1 MEVLLFGCCGR
12 GVGDQEAIIRE
23 DLMQEAM
30 SGLKKRIKAVEWF
43 RCWLVLIFHLAF
55 WISQF
60 EFGGGRLLRW
70 LWWLALQLARPR
82 IYCKAQGYSFPSR
95 FCQYSILELILSRS
109 HLPPRLEL
117 WPVRNGC
124 PSRGTNSCTCG

>member
-60 EFGGGRLLRW
+60 EFGGGRLRW
-70 LWWLALQLARPR
+70 LWWLALQLAN
-82 IYCKAQGYSFPSR
+82 
-95 FCQYSILELILSRS
+95 LL
-109 HLPPRLEL
+109 
-117 WPVRNGC
+117 
-124 PSRGTNSCTCG
+124 